1 MLIVGD
7 QRVKLMED
15 SMIASGKSVMDYKF
29 IVSSD
34 GTMRTSFLGLQDE
47 LKTMNTSSLQK
58 MTVVCGVEDMIRSEF
73 TSEGKRVML
82 TCPNKN
88 S

>member
-15 SMIASGKSVMDYKF
+15 SMRASGESMLDYRF

-34 GTMRTSFLGLQDE
+34 GTIRTSFLEMQEE
-47 LKTMNTSSLQK
+47 LKKNEYLYIAKDNGSLW
-58 MTVVCGVEDMIRSEF
+58 C
-73 TSEGKRVML
+73 
-82 TCPNKN
+82 
-88 S
+88 